1 MKLYHQIIPVIRG
14 SPNMALEYNY
24 YPGCVL
30 HASATDYEDSVIAVC
45 KYLGIR
51 LNEIKNWNCCG
62 ATHVNTVN
70 QELAIALSC
79 RNLSLVEKQIVTPCN
94 VCYSNLKIANKEYK
108 RVAEV
113 VKYNGNTKVKHLL
126 QIILEDIGL
135 EEINKKI
142 NKPLNLKVVP
152 YYGCLLTRPE
162 NDFDNYENPISLDKL
177 ITAIGGTPMQYNYK
191 TKCCGGPIF
200 ITKEDTALELAFN
213 LIQSAKKTGAD
224 CMAVTCPLCHA
235 VLDAKQPEIEKK
247 FNRFNQLNFP
257 ILYFTQL
264 MGIAFGLDR
273 KELGLDK
280 NIVPF

>member
-1 MKLYHQIIPVIRG
+1 
-14 SPNMALEYNY
+14 
-24 YPGCVL
+24 
-30 HASATDYEDSVIAVC
+30 
-45 KYLGIR
+45 
-51 LNEIKNWNCCG
+51 
-62 ATHVNTVN
+62 
-70 QELAIALSC
+70 
-79 RNLSLVEKQIVTPCN
+79 
-94 VCYSNLKIANKEYK
+94 CYSNLKIANKEYK
-108 RVAEV
+108 RVSEV

-126 QIILEDIGL
+126 QLLIEDIGL

-213 LIQSAKKTGAD
+213 LITSAKKTGAD

-235 VLDAKQPEIEKK
+235 ILDAKQPEIEKK
-247 FNRFNQLNFP
+247 FMSGKKLNFP

-280 NIVPF
+280 NIVGIRF